1 MKYDVVIIGGGPAG
15 MMAGGRAGECGA
27 RVVLVEKNK
36 RLGVKLL
43 STGGERCNITN
54 NSSIREMI
62 SRIGENGKFLFSA
75 FSKFGP
81 QDIIDFLKDGGVKT
95 KTENN
100 NRVFP
105 FSNNSKD
112 VLDALVQYLGK
123 SQVQIKTNSEVKDI
137 VVDNKKIEKI
147 ALINGKEIKAKNFIL
162 CTGGKSY
169 PLTGSTGD
177 GYLWLEKLGHTVT
190 KLSPALT
197 AVVVKEKIVADLE
210 GLSLDEAE
218 ISLYKAGKKIDSQ
231 VGSIIF
237 TKNGMSGPLIID
249 MSRKIGKEFSREMK
263 LQIDFKPKL
272 DFKEL
277 DEELQKNFQENN
289 NKMFKNSLDGFL
301 PKKLIAV
308 IMKLSKI
315 DPNKKVNLV
324 TKQERKIILHL
335 LKEFDLTIKSLAGY
349 NQAVVTSGGA
359 KLSEVDPQT
368 MKSKIIENLYFAGE
382 ILDVD
387 GPTGG
392 YNLQICWSTG
402 YLAGDS
408 VLK

>member
-27 RVVLVEKNK
+27 RVVLVEKNE

-43 STGGERCNITN
+43 STGGERCNVTN
-54 NSSIREMI
+54 DSSVREMI
-62 SRIGENGKFLFSA
+62 NRIGENGKFLFSA
-75 FSKFGP
+75 FNKFGP
-81 QDIIDFLKDGGVKT
+81 QDIIDFLEERGLKI

-112 VLDALVQYLGK
+112 VLDALVQYLEK
-123 SQVQIKTNSEVKDI
+123 SQVQIKTNSEVKKI

-147 ALINGKEIKAKNFIL
+147 VLTNNEEIIADNFIL

-177 GYLWLEKLGHTVT
+177 GYLWLTTLGHTVT

-197 AVVVKEKIVADLE
+197 AVMVKEKIVADLE

-237 TKNGMSGPLIID
+237 TKNGVSGPLVID
-249 MSRKIGKEFSREMK
+249 MSRKIGKEFPEKMK
-263 LQIDFKPKL
+263 LQIDFKPKF

-301 PKKLIAV
+301 PKKLTSV
-308 IMKLSKI
+308 IIELSKI
-315 DPNKKVNLV
+315 DPNKKVNLI
-324 TKQERKIILHL
+324 TRQERKTILHL
-335 LKEFDLTIKSLAGY
+335 LKEFDLTIKCLAGY
-349 NQAVVTSGGA
+349 NQAVVTSGGV
-359 KLSEVDPQT
+359 KLSEVDPRT

-402 YLAGDS
+402 CLAGNS